1 MYNARMRKFLKGLA
15 GLIVLVLL
23 PLCLGCNRG
32 RDVQKDLRIVET
44 RTGWYDAGI
53 VDGKNKIVPSIAFR
67 LHNISSDEISRIQ
80 VNAIFHRVNET
91 DVWGTHYAQAIG
103 SDGVRANENSQE
115 IVLRGNLGY
124 TSPDQSRAE
133 ILADHRFVDVKV
145 EIFGKSGAKA
155 WVKMGEFPI
164 DRKLLTMSGA
174 PASTTAPTVL
184 PTPSPAP
191 GE

>member
-23 PLCLGCNRG
+23 PLCVGCARG

-44 RTGWYDAGI
+44 RTGWYDVGI

-67 LHNISSDEISRIQ
+67 LHNISNDEISRIQ
-80 VNAIFHRVNET
+80 VNAIFHQVNET
-91 DVWGTHYAQAIG
+91 DVWGEHYAQAIG
-103 SDGVRANENSQE
+103 SDGVAANENSQE

-124 TSPDQSRAE
+124 TSPDQSRAQM
-133 ILADHRFVDVKV
+133 LADHRFVDVKV
-145 EIFGKSGAKA
+145 EIFGKSGSKP

-164 DRKLLTMSGA
+164 ERKLLTMSGA
-174 PASTTAPTVL
+174 PASAPAAA
-184 PTPSPAP
+184 PAPSPAP
-191 GE
+191 GG